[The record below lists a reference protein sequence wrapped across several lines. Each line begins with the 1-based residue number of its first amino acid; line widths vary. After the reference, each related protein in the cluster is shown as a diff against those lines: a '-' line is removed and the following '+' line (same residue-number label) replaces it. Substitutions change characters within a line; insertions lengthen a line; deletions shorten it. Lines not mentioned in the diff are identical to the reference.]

1 MGSLMF
7 ASSTN
12 RPLALAAGDRLQ
24 RTWVLFPT
32 GLGKSTLL
40 ANLIVQD
47 AIRRSPH
54 EALSLLIDP
63 YRLCIEAPEGI
74 NLMLV
79 QAVCEKISG
88 FP

>member
-1 MGSLMF
+1 MS
-7 ASSTN
+7 
-12 RPLALAAGDRLQ
+12 
-24 RTWVLFPT
+24 
-32 GLGKSTLL
+32 

-88 FP
+88 RQKEPCLHKEAGFRRAYLVGGRRGVMVWAPTWIWMVL